1 MLKLWTGEQQGILE
15 WPVFVEKTSG
25 FVSVVKTTVEIEM
38 VIKRPCQQCLRVFE
52 IRRQYGGGVKELN
65 ILSVL
70 KVKPLGLDDGIGGVG
85 N

>member
-1 MLKLWTGEQQGILE
+1 M
-15 WPVFVEKTSG
+15 
-25 FVSVVKTTVEIEM
+25 
-38 VIKRPCQQCLRVFE
+38 FE
-52 IRRQYGGGVKELN
+52 IRLQYGGGVKELN